1 MYWPT
6 NAFKHADMCERTQ
19 RDTDMRACARNDA
32 VGSRNADAAQKRSL
46 GDPGGGNRG
55 TFSVVYV
62 MAMKNNKSE

>member
-1 MYWPT
+1 
-6 NAFKHADMCERTQ
+6 MCERTQ

-55 TFSVVYV
+55 TFSVVYENQQ
-62 MAMKNNKSE
+62 K